1 MTDSTDPSP
10 TAGSIPRV
18 EARGTSMP
26 QLGLGTWEVEGDEA
40 REITEVAL
48 EAGYRHLDTAQ
59 LYGNEEEVGRGL
71 EASGLDPREVFVTT
85 KVWPDNF
92 PRERFRRSVEESLEK
107 LGLEQVDLL
116 LLHWPRFRE
125 ATLEE
130 TVQELARVHSDGLAR
145 HVGVSNFNIEL
156 LDRALAAAQAPLV
169 TNQVEYHP
177 FLDQSK
183 LLSAVE
189 EREMILTAYSPLA
202 HGRVPGN
209 DTLRQIGEKHGKSA
223 VQVALRWLVQQGTV
237 VIPRTSD
244 PEHCRLNMEIF
255 DFELGTGEMERIHD
269 MARPDGRVLSP
280 RGLAPEWD

>member
-1 MTDSTDPSP
+1 
-10 TAGSIPRV
+10 
-18 EARGTSMP
+18 MP

-71 EASGLDPREVFVTT
+71 EASGLDPQEVFVTT

-92 PRERFRRSVEESLEK
+92 PGERFRRSVEESLEK

-116 LLHWPRFRE
+116 LLHWPRFRG